1 MQTVF
6 LDYKTVDPGD
16 LDLSQL
22 KKITPDIV
30 LYDNTRPSETLE
42 RIKDAAVVINNKVRL
57 GKQELENTHKTKLIC
72 LTATG
77 TDNID
82 LETASQR
89 GITVCNIKNYC
100 TNSVVQHV
108 FLSILSL
115 QHHVNAYQQS
125 LMKGLWEESQQF
137 TLLEHPIHELNS
149 KTIGILGLGVLGRGV
164 ASMAE
169 AFGMNVLVSES
180 FNSEKQESSCDKQQ
194 KPYPRVPFGTMIAQ
208 SDIIS
213 LHCPLTDETAKLF
226 NKTVFQNMKRNAIII
241 NTARGG
247 LIDDHALL
255 HAIKNQLI
263 AGAALD
269 VLDEEPPGP
278 DHPLMQHK
286 FPNLIITPHIAWA
299 AKEARQRALDR
310 IAENIAAF
318 LNNKPINVVNQN

>member
-42 RIKDAAVVINNKVRL
+42 RIRGAVVVINNKVRL
-57 GKQELENTHKTKLIC
+57 GKQELENAHKTKLIC

-82 LETASQR
+82 LETARQR

-125 LMKGLWEESQQF
+125 LMKGAWEESQQF
-137 TLLEHPIHELNS
+137 TLLEHPIHELSS